1 MIYWRHASVSVFP
14 NMSSI
19 WQNDCDGQGMHGGGL
34 HHDIPDDIHEELL
47 KRAKWVQKTD
57 KKQKRC
63 PT

>member
-1 MIYWRHASVSVFP
+1 
-14 NMSSI
+14 MSSI